1 MLANNIYTDAERL
14 HSLVENILALTRLH
28 EGKLV
33 PEKQLEVVEE
43 VVGAAIKAMANR
55 LADRS
60 VVVNIP
66 TEILL
71 VPMDAKLIEQVLINL
86 LDNAV
91 KHTQPD
97 EEICISVVE
106 NETEMQAEFHIADRG
121 KGIPPTDLPYIFQ
134 MFFTSQSDKKERR
147 RGIGLGLSICESI
160 VVAHGGTIKACNRTD
175 GPGAELIF
183 TLPLQIDLPN
193 EGEKTNIG

>member
-1 MLANNIYTDAERL
+1 
-14 HSLVENILALTRLH
+14 
-28 EGKLV
+28 
-33 PEKQLEVVEE
+33 
-43 VVGAAIKAMANR
+43 
-55 LADRS
+55 
-60 VVVNIP
+60 
-66 TEILL
+66 
-71 VPMDAKLIEQVLINL
+71 
-86 LDNAV
+86 
-91 KHTQPD
+91 
-97 EEICISVVE
+97 
-106 NETEMQAEFHIADRG
+106 
-121 KGIPPTDLPYIFQ
+121 